1 MKKIKQ
7 IFQYINSHPLAGR
20 HRFKAYYRFFS
31 WQISQFIYPHEVVVS
46 FLDKVKLV
54 VKKGLTGATGNIYT
68 GLHEFTDMG
77 FLLHFL
83 RKEDLFFDIGANVGS
98 YTILASGYKGVRT
111 VSFEP
116 VPSTFEWLKKNI
128 AVNSLHDNVKALNIG
143 IGSSKS
149 VLYFTKSYDTVN
161 HVVTDPAQKD
171 MNEVIK
177 VPVEDFDSIAGREG
191 IPHLVKIDVEGF
203 ETEVLNGMSQSLQS
217 QNLKAIIIELN
228 GSGER
233 YGFDEKLIHEK
244 LLKNGFQPYQ
254 YDPFKRSLDLL
265 QHFGTHN
272 TIYVKDLAF
281 VKSRVET
288 ADKVSIFSEAF

>member
-1 MKKIKQ
+1 MKKLLQIKNF
-7 IFQYINSHPLAGR
+7 IDHHPLAGR
-20 HRFKAYYRFFS
+20 HRIRAYWKFLY
-31 WQISQFIYPHEVVVS
+31 WQVSQFLYPHETI
-46 FLDKVKLV
+46 VKFAGSTRLA

-68 GLHEFTDMG
+68 GLDEFTDMG

-83 RKEDLFFDIGANVGS
+83 QKEDLFFDVGANVGS

-128 AVNSLHDNVKALNIG
+128 VINDLTDKVEALNIG
-143 IGSSKS
+143 LGSSKS

-161 HVVTDPAQKD
+161 HVVADPKQED

-177 VPVEDFDSIAGREG
+177 VAVEDFDSIAARAGV
-191 IPHLVKIDVEGF
+191 PNLVKIDVEGF

-228 GSGER
+228 GSGQR

-254 YDPFKRSLDLL
+254 YNPFKRSLDLL
-265 QHFGTHN
+265 QHFGSHN
-272 TIYVKDLAF
+272 TIYIKDIPF

-288 ADKVSIFSEAF
+288 AEKVSVFSESF